1 MKRFKTHTKNVENV
15 LVLVRLDDSNLI
27 YLKVVVEI
35 LNEVFLN
42 IRIKKDPMTM
52 KNDSKKLN
60 GFSNILMKKV
70 VN

>member
-35 LNEVFLN
+35 LNEAFLN
-42 IRIKKDPMTM
+42 IQIKKDPMMM

-60 GFSNILMKKV
+60 YFSNISMKKV